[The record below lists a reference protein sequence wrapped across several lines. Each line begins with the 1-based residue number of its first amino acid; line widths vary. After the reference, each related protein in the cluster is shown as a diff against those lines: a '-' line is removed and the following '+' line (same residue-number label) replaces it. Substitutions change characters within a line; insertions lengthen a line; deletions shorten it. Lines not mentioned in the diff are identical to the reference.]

1 MRKKV
6 TFATLINLFLAFM
19 KIGALTFGGGYA
31 MISIIEREAVEK
43 NRWISQAE
51 MFDILSISES
61 TPGPISVNTAT
72 FVGFRVAGFWGSFFA
87 TLGLAL
93 PSFVVILLI
102 SFFYKTF
109 LSWTV
114 VQAAF
119 LGIRAGVVILLFDA
133 VLKLKKIVKFTP
145 LTLFL
150 FIMTASLIVLS
161 FFFNFNLSLGSFK
174 FSLSIILILLG
185 FIIGIIATALKK
197 GELEK

>member
-1 MRKKV
+1 MHKKI
-6 TFATLINLFLAFM
+6 TFSTIISLFLTFM

-31 MISIIEREAVEK
+31 MISIIEREVVEK
-43 NRWISQAE
+43 NRWISQTE

-72 FVGFRVAGFWGSFFA
+72 FVGYRVAGFWGSFFA
-87 TLGLAL
+87 TLGLTL
-93 PSFVVILLI
+93 PSFLVILLI

-109 LSWTV
+109 LSWTI

-119 LGIRAGVVILLFDA
+119 LGIRAGVVILLIDA

-145 LTLFL
+145 LTASL
-150 FIMTASLIVLS
+150 FIVTVGLIVIS

-185 FIIGIIATALKK
+185 FLIGIISTALKK
-197 GELEK
+197 GEPDK

>member
-1 MRKKV
+1 
-6 TFATLINLFLAFM
+6 
-19 KIGALTFGGGYA
+19 
-31 MISIIEREAVEK
+31 MISIIEIEVVEK
-43 NRWISQAE
+43 NRWISQTE

-72 FVGFRVAGFWGSFFA
+72 FVGYRVAGFWGSFFA
-87 TLGLAL
+87 TLGLTL

-109 LSWTV
+109 LSWTI

-119 LGIRAGVVILLFDA
+119 LGIRAGVVILLIDA

-145 LTLFL
+145 LTASL
-150 FIMTASLIVLS
+150 FIVTAGLIVIS

-185 FIIGIIATALKK
+185 FLIGIISTALKK
-197 GELEK
+197 GEPDK